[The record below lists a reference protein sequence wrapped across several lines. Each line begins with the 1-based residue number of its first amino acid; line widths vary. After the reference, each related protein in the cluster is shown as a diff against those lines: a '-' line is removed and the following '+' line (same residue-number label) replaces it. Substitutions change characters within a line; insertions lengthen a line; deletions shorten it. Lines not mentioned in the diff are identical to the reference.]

1 MSAQEIKE
9 NKNVSILITHKE
21 YNVIQELALKHKETL
36 LHYYEKG
43 GVKVTIALSFIIEFG
58 FLDLIEF

>member
-1 MSAQEIKE
+1 MSAQELKQQ
-9 NKNVSILITHKE
+9 KNVTVLVTNKE
-21 YNVIQELALKHKETL
+21 YNLIQELALKHGETL
-36 LHYYEKG
+36 LHYYQQG